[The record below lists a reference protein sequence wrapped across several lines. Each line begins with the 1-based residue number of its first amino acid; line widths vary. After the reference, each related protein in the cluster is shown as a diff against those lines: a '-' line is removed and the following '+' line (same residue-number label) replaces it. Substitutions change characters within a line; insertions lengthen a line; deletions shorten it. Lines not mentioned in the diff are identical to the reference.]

1 MTYSHGPIY
10 PVEASL
16 MGIDRLAAQAGDAAA
31 PRDGDTGGGRAA
43 GGRLHAT
50 PAKREYNRLVADET
64 MEDFALRFTAHR
76 ARRWSSAWVANAA
89 LGSIS
94 FLALE
99 AIGAALT
106 LSFGVP
112 TAVTAILA
120 VSALLFLTGLPIAY
134 YAARYGV
141 DIDLLTRGAGF
152 GYIGST
158 LTSLIYATFTFIFF
172 ALEAAILSLALE
184 FCFGIPLWAGYVAS
198 AVVVLPLVAHG
209 FARISKFQA
218 WTQGPWI
225 ALNMVPFVLM
235 AVVGLTDTGWTTF
248 RGLTGGR
255 ELTLLS
261 FGAASAVAFSLV
273 AQIGEQVDFLRF
285 LPEPTSRRERVGWWA
300 AVLAAGPGWAVLGA
314 LKMLAGS
321 FLTVLAIAAGT
332 GAANLTDPAH
342 LYFVAFDTVLG
353 NPALALGV
361 TGIFVILC
369 QLKINVTNAYA
380 GSIAWSNFFSRLT
393 HAHPGRVVWLVFN
406 VAIAFLLM
414 QFGVFGAI
422 EATLSLYSN
431 VALAWIGAIVA
442 DLVINKPLGLSPRG
456 IEFRRAHLYDLNPV
470 GLGAMG
476 GAVVAGL
483 VAGSGALG
491 PMAAALSSFVSL
503 GVAMLLAPAIALATG
518 GRFYIARRPADFA
531 PGTHVCDTCGYGFE
545 APDMARC
552 PFIDGQICSLCCSL
566 EGGCGDRCKPHG
578 RAATTIRRAVETAA
592 TPALARFL
600 TSRGGI
606 FAATFGGLGAA
617 TALVLTFLYRMRD
630 ASGYGAILGAIF
642 CAAVV
647 LIGVVT
653 WMVILVGESRKNA
666 RDEADRQT
674 SRLLQEIRAHER
686 TDRALQEA
694 KDKAESAN
702 LAKTR
707 YLAGLSHEIRTP
719 LNAIFGF
726 AQIVEADPDIP
737 ARRREAV
744 RTIRRSSEHL
754 AGLIEG
760 LLDIS
765 KIEVGQ
771 IEIARERINLPGFLS
786 QVGALFREQA
796 RAKGLDLSITTT
808 GTLPVWVMSDEKR
821 LRQILINLMTNAVRY
836 TARGTVSMTFSYR
849 NEVATLTV
857 SDTGQGIAP
866 EQMERIWHPFERAGD
881 QHPGGSGLGLTITK
895 LLVDILG
902 GEIVAESTPGQGS
915 TFRVRLMLPS
925 VPDHAARPGRQADL
939 DDEIRAR
946 GYAGRRRTLMIV
958 DDDPHHL
965 TLFDSFFRP
974 LGFNVVSAG
983 DAETARAMLAD
994 LSPDLFVL
1002 DIDLPGEDG
1011 RSFARSL
1018 RLESHRTTPILMCT
1032 GHAAER
1038 GATRP
1043 EVPIYDA
1050 FLIKPYTLTDMLET
1064 IASLLR
1070 LDLVYDAP
1078 GAAPPA
1084 LPATARHLSTA
1095 EMEALLSS
1103 ARIGHARGLSQQ
1115 LDRIETDLGRTSPA
1129 VEELRDLLNDYDLP
1143 AIEDTLTRWMHA

>member
-1 MTYSHGPIY
+1 MN
-10 PVEASL
+10 AL
-16 MGIDRLAAQAGDAAA
+16 LQ
-31 PRDGDTGGGRAA
+31 
-43 GGRLHAT
+43 AT

-76 ARRWSSAWVANAA
+76 ARRWSAAWVANAA

-106 LSFGVP
+106 LSFGVE

-120 VSALLFLTGLPIAY
+120 VCAILFLTGLPIAY

-152 GYIGST
+152 GYLGST

-172 ALEAAILSLALE
+172 ALEAAILSLALQ
-184 FCFGIPLWAGYVAS
+184 FCFGVPLWAGYIAS
-198 AVVVLPLVAHG
+198 AVVVIPLVAHG
-209 FARISKFQA
+209 FARISKLQA
-218 WTQGPWI
+218 WTQAPWI
-225 ALNMVPFVLM
+225 ALNLVPFVLM
-235 AVVGLTDTGWTTF
+235 AVLGPVETGWTEF
-248 RGLTGGR
+248 RGFDGNRSLTI
-255 ELTLLS
+255 LS
-261 FGAASAVAFSLV
+261 FGAASAVAFSMV

-285 LPEPTSRRERVGWWA
+285 LPRPETRRARLGWWA

-321 FLTVLAIAAGT
+321 FLTVLALAAGT
-332 GAANLTDPAH
+332 GVGDLTDPAH
-342 LYFVAFDTVLG
+342 LYFVAFEATVGHPGL
-353 NPALALGV
+353 ALAL
-361 TGIFVILC
+361 TGIFVVLC

-431 VALAWIGAIVA
+431 VALAWIGALVA
-442 DLVINKPLGLSPRG
+442 DLVINKSLGLSPPG

-483 VAGSGALG
+483 TANSGVLGQTAQALA
-491 PMAAALSSFVSL
+491 PFVSL
-503 GVAMLLAPAIALATG
+503 GAAMLLAPLIAWATG
-518 GRFYIARRPADFA
+518 GRFYIARPPEPFA
-531 PGTHVCDTCGYGFE
+531 AGTHICDTCGYGFE

-578 RAATTIRRAVETAA
+578 RATTTIRRLVEMAA
-592 TPALARFL
+592 PAALARFL

-606 FAATFGGLGAA
+606 FAATFGGLVAVA
-617 TALVLTFLYRMRD
+617 ALVLTSLYRMRG
-630 ASGYGAILGAIF
+630 AETYGAILATIF
-642 CAAVV
+642 CVV
-647 LIGVVT
+647 VVVTGVVT
-653 WMVILVGESRKNA
+653 WMVILIGESRKNA
-666 RDEADRQT
+666 LAEADRQT
-674 SRLLQEIRAHER
+674 SRLLQEIRAHKR
-686 TDRALQEA
+686 TDAALQEA

-726 AQIVEADPDIP
+726 SQIIEADPGIP

-744 RTIRRSSEHL
+744 STIRRSSEHL

-771 IEIARERINLPGFLS
+771 IEIARDRINLPGFLN

-796 RAKGLDLSITTT
+796 RAKGLRLTITTS

-821 LRQILINLMTNAVRY
+821 LRQIFINLMTNAVRY
-836 TARGTVSMTFSYR
+836 TARGAVSLAFSYR
-849 NEVATLTV
+849 NEVATITIT
-857 SDTGQGIAP
+857 DTGQGIAP
-866 EQMERIWHPFERAGD
+866 EQMERIWRPFERAGNT
-881 QHPGGSGLGLTITK
+881 HPGGSGLGLTITK

-939 DDEIRAR
+939 EGDVRAT

-965 TLFDSFFRP
+965 SLFDSFFRP
-974 LGFNVVSAG
+974 LGFNVVSAA
-983 DAETARAMLAD
+983 DATVARALLDDLA
-994 LSPDLFVL
+994 PDLFVL
-1002 DIDLPGEDG
+1002 DIDMPGEDG
-1011 RSFARSL
+1011 WSLARYL
-1018 RLESHRTTPILMCT
+1018 RLHGHGTTPILVCT
-1032 GHAAER
+1032 GHARE
-1038 GATRP
+1038 ATGTLGD
-1043 EVPIYDA
+1043 VSVHDA
-1050 FLIKPYTLTDMLET
+1050 FLVKPYTLTDMLET
-1064 IASLLR
+1064 IAALLR
-1070 LDLVYDAP
+1070 VDLLYEGEPTPDAVPRAGTGALTCPAP
-1078 GAAPPA
+1078 GAPAAAAIPPGPVATGAPPFT
-1084 LPATARHLSTA
+1084 PAELES
-1095 EMEALLSS
+1095 LLSS

-1115 LDRIETDLGRTSPA
+1115 LDRIETGLAGAGPVPSEVA
-1129 VEELRDLLNDYDLP
+1129 ELRGLLNAYDLP
-1143 AIEDTLTRWMHA
+1143 AIEEALVRWMHA